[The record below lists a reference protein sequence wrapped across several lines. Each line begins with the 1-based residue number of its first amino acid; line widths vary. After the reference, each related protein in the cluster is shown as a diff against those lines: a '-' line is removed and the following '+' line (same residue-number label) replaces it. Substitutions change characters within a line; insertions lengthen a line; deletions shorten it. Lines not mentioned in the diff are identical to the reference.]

1 LFTRPLY
8 SSGLVRS
15 VDVGGRRDFGVVEQR
30 QDRDEHGFDALH
42 RGPPLRGGL
51 AGHFVVAGGV
61 KDRDAEAAVGV
72 DVGVVEGADE
82 LEVWRGNY

>member
-1 LFTRPLY
+1 MTPASTMAGDETSA
-8 SSGLVRS
+8 SSSSDR
-15 VDVGGRRDFGVVEQR
+15 
-30 QDRDEHGFDALH
+30 DRDEHGFDALH